1 MKDNKSRCG
10 FWTGVLVGLL
20 LSWILSRLS
29 PDPNRVARVMYNLI
43 APLYDPALDLAG
55 GLHELRQALVD
66 KLELKAGDEVLEV
79 SVGTGANLP
88 YVAER
93 IGPTGKIYGI
103 DISEGML
110 AQARKKLGGIPCPVE
125 LQWGNA
131 EDLPYPSDYF
141 DTVLN
146 LGAMN
151 FITNRKKAIDEM
163 VRVAKPGAKIV
174 FGDETLVPDGL
185 LRSLLS
191 YVVLGLIPRLRPPT
205 DLVPEPGAH
214 LSYLAN
220 GFIYVID
227 WRKAHAMSQSEY
239 LRKE

>member
-1 MKDNKSRCG
+1 M
-10 FWTGVLVGLL
+10 

-29 PDPNRVARVMYNLI
+29 PDPNRVARVMYNLM

-55 GLHELRQALVD
+55 GLRELRQTLVD
-66 KLELKAGDEVLEV
+66 RLELKAGDQVLEV

-88 YVAER
+88 YIAER

-110 AQARKKLGGIPCPVE
+110 AQARKKLPEIPCPVE
-125 LQWGNA
+125 LLWGNA

-141 DTVLN
+141 DAVLN
-146 LGAMN
+146 FGAMN

-163 VRVAKPGAKIV
+163 VRVAKPGAKIA
-174 FGDETLVPDGL
+174 FGDETVAPNGL
-185 LRSLLS
+185 LRGLLS
-191 YVVLGLIPRLRPPT
+191 NLVLGLIPRLRPPT
-205 DLVPEPGAH
+205 DLVPEPGAR

-227 WRKAHAMSQSEY
+227 WRKPYKVSQRE
-239 LRKE
+239 